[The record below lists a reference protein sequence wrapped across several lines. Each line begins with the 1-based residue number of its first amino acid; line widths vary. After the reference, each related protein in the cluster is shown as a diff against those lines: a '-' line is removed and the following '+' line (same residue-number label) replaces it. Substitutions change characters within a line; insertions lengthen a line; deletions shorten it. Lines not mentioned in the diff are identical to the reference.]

1 MAEAVVGFQE
11 VHNTLTLATHGK
23 DGAGAAA
30 VFYAIIKK
38 SASLVFVS
46 NPESEHIKNLEINK
60 MCAATIQD
68 DGQEWKEIK
77 GLQLKGEINQAN
89 EKYWENYLRKY
100 PYIRTNEELSK
111 ALEKVNLYEFRIT
124 WTRLIDN
131 TKGFGNRTEITY

>member
-1 MAEAVVGFQE
+1 MDDIQKFIEH
-11 VHNTLTLATHGK
+11 HNTMTLATNGK
-23 DGAGAAA
+23 EGIGAAA
-30 VFYAIIKK
+30 VFYASIKK
-38 SASLVFVS
+38 STSLIFVS

-68 DGQEWKEIK
+68 DGLKWKEIK

-100 PYIRTNEELSK
+100 SYIRTNEELSK

-124 WTRLIDN
+124 WARLIDN

>member
-1 MAEAVVGFQE
+1 M
-11 VHNTLTLATHGK
+11 TLATHGK
-23 DGAGAAA
+23 DETGAAA

-38 SASLVFVS
+38 STSLVFVS

-68 DGQEWKEIK
+68 DGLEWKEIK

>member
-1 MAEAVVGFQE
+1 MDNIQE
-11 VHNTLTLATHGK
+11 FMENHNTITLATQGM
-23 DGAGAAA
+23 DGTGAAA
-30 VFYAIIKK
+30 VFYTTIKK
-38 SASLVFVS
+38 STSLVFVS

-68 DGQEWKEIK
+68 DGLEWKEIK

-111 ALEKVNLYEFRIT
+111 ALKKVNLYEFRIT
-124 WTRLIDN
+124 WVRLIDN
-131 TKGFGNRTEITY
+131 TKGFGNRTEVNY

>member
-1 MAEAVVGFQE
+1 MDDIQE
-11 VHNTLTLATHGK
+11 FMENHNTMTLATHGK
-23 DGAGAAA
+23 DGTGAAA
-30 VFYAIIKK
+30 VFYATVRK

-46 NPESEHIKNLEINK
+46 SPESNHIKNLEISK
-60 MCAATIQD
+60 KCAATIQN
-68 DGQEWKEIK
+68 DGLEWKEIR

-89 EKYWENYLRKY
+89 EKYWKNYLRKY
-100 PYIRTNEELSK
+100 PCIRTNGELSK

>member
-1 MAEAVVGFQE
+1 MDDIQE
-11 VHNTLTLATHGK
+11 FMENHNTMTLATHGK
-23 DGAGAAA
+23 DGTGAAA
-30 VFYAIIKK
+30 VFYAIKK
-38 SASLVFVS
+38 STSLVFVS

-68 DGQEWKEIK
+68 DGLEWKEIK

-100 PYIRTNEELSK
+100 PYIRTNEELSE

-124 WTRLIDN
+124 WARLIDN